1 VTRAFR
7 FYALLVLV
15 MGGHLVAIAVDG
27 SSWPYSTFAMFSY
40 GAPKGRT
47 LQRFVPVGVA
57 RGGADHSL
65 EPCLR
70 PLTALQIHQ
79 GIEAALRESGVRALL
94 RETLD
99 RCARTDPSLAGVRID
114 EITWQLDADLAGA
127 AARRSEVAS
136 YR

>member
-1 VTRAFR
+1 VTRALR
-7 FYALLVLV
+7 FYTLLALVV
-15 MGGHLVAIAVDG
+15 GGHLVAIAVDG

-57 RGGADHSL
+57 KDGSEMSL

-79 GIEAALRESGVRALL
+79 GIEAALRGSGVRPLL
-94 RETLD
+94 RDTLD
-99 RCARTDPSLAGVRID
+99 RCGRTHPSLTGVRID
-114 EITWQLDADLAGA
+114 EITWQLDAGLDGA
-127 AARRSEVAS
+127 PPRRGEVAA
-136 YR
+136 YP